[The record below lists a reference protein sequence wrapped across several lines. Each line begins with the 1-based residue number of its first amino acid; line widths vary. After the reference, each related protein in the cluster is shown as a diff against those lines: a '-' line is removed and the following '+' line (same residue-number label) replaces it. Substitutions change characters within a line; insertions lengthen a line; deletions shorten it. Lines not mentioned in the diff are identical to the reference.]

1 MGEHVWGRHML
12 VGTGAVDHFIQPR
25 RQVSIRRDEEDLCCS
40 RKISLFFRN
49 ANASALR
56 KACHFLR
63 WEVVNDAA
71 A

>member
-1 MGEHVWGRHML
+1 MRLIILFSQGDKCRSDATKKNSL
-12 VGTGAVDHFIQPR
+12 
-25 RQVSIRRDEEDLCCS
+25 LCCS